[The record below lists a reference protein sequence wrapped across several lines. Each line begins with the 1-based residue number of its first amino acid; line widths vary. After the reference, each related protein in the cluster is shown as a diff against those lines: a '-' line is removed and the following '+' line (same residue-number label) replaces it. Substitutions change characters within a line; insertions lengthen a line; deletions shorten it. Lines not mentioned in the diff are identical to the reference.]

1 MKNINKLYISHIS
14 LFIYLYNHFRI
25 KRQLSISHPV
35 TPFVLISIFFFF
47 KKHKNCLQ
55 VTSALGLTKI
65 PSEFKMQA
73 QKQQLQWALVHFKT
87 ALD

>member
-1 MKNINKLYISHIS
+1 MYSLQYVSFQDKEGTFYFTLGYILCVVSDFLH
-14 LFIYLYNHFRI
+14 
-25 KRQLSISHPV
+25 K
-35 TPFVLISIFFFF
+35 

-55 VTSALGLTKI
+55 VTSASELTKI

-73 QKQQLQWALVHFKT
+73 QKQQLQWALVQFKT